1 MTGWILLLPCL
12 FSATVMM
19 VSRLSWVSGAAAAVS
34 GVLVFALVVGLLDHI
49 MPTLPK
55 LSLSLAGIPGLLAGV
70 GAAYGV
76 LRGAQLVR
84 QSASWAD
91 FRASLLA
98 AVSPF
103 DPADHGGKPRQPAGD
118 SRLWQGAPD
127 YGAQLAQEIRQTQ
140 LRHQK
145 ALNRIKQQVRA
156 EIQTCERAQAQLRSE
171 QERCRVLQAQAQQL
185 QQHLQTLPLYTPS
198 PSQNFGKE
206 GELRRKL
213 RQVQS
218 QVTTLKTE
226 LERQRLQLQHSEA
239 ERAQLQHQQQKLKRI
254 LRRTKAEN
262 QELRT
267 QQEQWAQ
274 QAEQSQQELQAL
286 QHSYRALQV
295 LQEVESTLPHGDPA

>member
-1 MTGWILLLPCL
+1 M
-12 FSATVMM
+12 MM
-19 VSRLSWVSGAAAAVS
+19 VSRSSWVSGAAAAGF
-34 GVLVFALVVGLLDHI
+34 GVMVFALVVGLLDHI

-55 LSLSLAGIPGLLAGV
+55 LSLSLAGIPGLLVGG
-70 GAAYGV
+70 GAAFGA
-76 LRGAQLVR
+76 LRGIQLGL

-98 AVSPF
+98 AASPF
-103 DPADHGGKPRQPAGD
+103 DPADHGGKPRQPAVD
-118 SRLWQGAPD
+118 PRPWQV
-127 YGAQLAQEIRQTQ
+127 AQEIRQTQ

-145 ALNRIKQQVRA
+145 ALNRIKQQVKA

-171 QERCRVLQAQAQQL
+171 QERCQVLQAQAQQL
-185 QQHLQTLPLYTPS
+185 QQHLQTLPPHTPP
-198 PSQNFGKE
+198 PSQNSNKE
-206 GELRRKL
+206 RELRHKL
-213 RQVQS
+213 RQLQS

-226 LERQRLQLQHSEA
+226 LERQGIQLQHSEA

-267 QQEQWAQ
+267 RQDQWAQ

-286 QHSYRALQV
+286 QRSYRALQV
-295 LQEVESTLPHGDPA
+295 LQEVESTLPHSDSA